1 MRVSIPAIVGLHNP
15 EPAYSGTRHNVGA
28 EVIAALTKRSHAR
41 LRRGPRRVRCRVAQV
56 RIGADPALLAVP
68 TVSMNVSGPPVRA
81 LIDYYKVVPED
92 LLVIHDDIDLP
103 FGRLRLRSGHGHGG
117 HNGVRSIVGSLG
129 TADFWRLK
137 LGLGRPPG
145 RMDPADYVLSR
156 FSAAQREDV
165 DHLVADAA
173 DVVERFMTDPE
184 RAMELAGG
192 RRP

>member
-1 MRVSIPAIVGLHNP
+1 MPVIVGLHNP

-28 EVIAALTKRSHAR
+28 EVVAVLARRSESR
-41 LRRGPRRVRCRVAQV
+41 LRRGPRRVRCRVARA
-56 RIGADPALLAVP
+56 RIGTEPALLALP
-68 TVSMNVSGPPVRA
+68 NASMNVTGPPVRA
-81 LIDYYKVVPED
+81 LLSYYKVKPQD

-103 FGRLRLRSGHGHGG
+103 FGRLRLRSGRSHGG

-129 TADFWRLK
+129 TTDFWRLK

-145 RMDPADYVLSR
+145 RMDPAAYVLSR
-156 FSAAQREDV
+156 FSAVEREDV

-173 DVVERFMTDPE
+173 DVVEKFMTDPE

>member
-1 MRVSIPAIVGLHNP
+1 MPVIVGLHNP

-28 EVIAALTKRSHAR
+28 EVVAVLARRSESR
-41 LRRGPRRVRCRVAQV
+41 LRRGPRRVRCRVARA
-56 RIGADPALLAVP
+56 RIGAEPALLALP
-68 TVSMNVSGPPVRA
+68 NASMNVTGPPVLA
-81 LIDYYKVVPED
+81 LLSYYKVKPRD

-103 FGRLRLRSGHGHGG
+103 FGRLRLRSGRSHGG

-129 TADFWRLK
+129 TTDFWRLK

-145 RMDPADYVLSR
+145 RMDPAAYVLSR
-156 FSAAQREDV
+156 FSAAEREDV